1 MTKIKEQMK
10 LLKDAG
16 HGVTESCKKISE
28 SFISYSLPS
37 SYKNLK
43 KFYDG
48 SKNDS
53 KKMTNRKGDK

>member
-1 MTKIKEQMK
+1 MTKVKEQMK

-16 HGVTESCKKISE
+16 HGVTESGKKIAE
-28 SFISYSLPS
+28 SFISYALPS

-48 SKNDS
+48 SKDDS